1 MCPKQLEY
9 SSEICDQT
17 GCHLNTKPIGVES
30 CMAHVCYNAA
40 DVAVAIFKFLL
51 KNNLVGH
58 KTKLVGHVPECAP
71 PGYATG
77 HPLSNYKDPSKSWSR
92 VARPLFFFYI
102 GSGK

>member
-1 MCPKQLEY
+1 MCPKQLKY

-40 DVAVAIFKFLL
+40 NVAVAIFKFLL

-58 KTKLVGHVPECAP
+58 KTKLVGHVSQCAP
-71 PGYATG
+71 AWLR
-77 HPLSNYKDPSKSWSR
+77 HWMAQNMIMCDKCLVW
-92 VARPLFFFYI
+92 FHW
-102 GSGK
+102 